1 MRTSYIVIVHDKL
14 KSHLKSLTK

>member
-14 KSHLKSLTK
+14 KSHLNSLPK